1 MPARWRATC
10 FAWDKAQQWIA
21 DGKPGVNDKLPLG
34 AKWVTEEM
42 YELDG
47 DITSAIG
54 RVTTDRS
61 PVVTRLMEPKKG
73 WVGHQKLAN

>member
-1 MPARWRATC
+1 MC

-21 DGKPGVNDKLPLG
+21 DGKPGVNDKLPPG

-47 DITSAIG
+47 RYHFRDLKG
-54 RVTTDRS
+54 YDR
-61 PVVTRLMEPKKG
+61 L
-73 WVGHQKLAN
+73 

>member
-1 MPARWRATC
+1 MPARWRATF

-21 DGKPGVNDKLPLG
+21 DGKPGVNDKLPPD

-47 DITSAIG
+47 
-54 RVTTDRS
+54 RYHFRDR
-61 PVVTRLMEPKKG
+61 KG
-73 WVGHQKLAN
+73 YDRP